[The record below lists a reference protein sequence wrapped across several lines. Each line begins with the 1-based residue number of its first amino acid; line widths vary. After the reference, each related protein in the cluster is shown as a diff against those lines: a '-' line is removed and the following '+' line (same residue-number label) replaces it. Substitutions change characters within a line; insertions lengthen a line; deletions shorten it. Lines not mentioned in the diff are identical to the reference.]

1 MPNYVLPQV
10 LVFQEFLSR
19 PTALNQPANAVI
31 IGEQFQLFRYSDAE
45 EKATIKVTDTYD
57 YLNDTCYAWPGRTAG
72 NDVDQDYTRVFID
85 NALLKYYNDPVGSL
99 SAIRWITPGKNR
111 IRADSLVFQTA
122 NGYSRSGAFLRDV
135 KIGDVIKILGNDCG
149 SSLQMWSSIV
159 GLIADV
165 LPSTIGTVAEET
177 TNQAAT
183 GLSKLAT
190 KTAGTTNNVTLLTSD
205 VDASTYNGLADGDPT
220 EVYTVEVIGGGGQ
233 NQALLRITSQSGNDN
248 VSSLL
253 YNVAFGAPI
262 AIGTRGLTAT
272 FTLDVPTIYTDD
284 IFLIGQT
291 WEIDVSQAFALTVPS
306 SSGDYI
312 GPSDTTYV
320 AEVTL
325 GGKFSD
331 STKPQITVS
340 TTTGIDISGP
350 TDVTAPASAVQVGTQ
365 GVFIAFAGAGTD
377 GLCKGDR
384 YNIAV
389 VAAKAGPVRTLVL
402 ANNLPEGLRGW
413 CPVSGSSG
421 SSLSSGTAP
430 DLDVTLYIKKNIEV
444 PEVRTLG
451 VDNWAGSD
459 TEICIEAGITAFDSE
474 WQTGGTLVA
483 LPVEGGKVYVQHRD
497 RVATNADVV
506 GSITDVSEI
515 PTVFAPAAEIDP
527 DNPLVFGAYN
537 ALLNANGETVYFI
550 AVRSH
555 SPVTL
560 ADWLTAL
567 SYLEGRND
575 IYSLVPMTQNKEVL
589 DAVLAHCEAQSS
601 PERGRWRICWLNMA
615 AVEVLG
621 VYTTSVVNAGQPV
634 LATIED
640 DPDTSGTQYT
650 IVEAT
655 GETFLTSGVR
665 PNDTVRALY
674 TTDGFGNITYSEFI
688 VDEVLNEET
697 IRLFSGPAASVVTP
711 SKIEIWRTLSKT
723 EVATNLALN
732 PGLFSSRRAYLIW
745 PDVVGNAGRTFPGYY
760 LCAAL
765 AGLRSG
771 VQPHQG
777 LTNVEVVGFDDV
789 SRTTEYFT
797 ETQLNIMAAS
807 GYWIVSQNPNVGTIF
822 TRHQLSCGDQSDV
835 NQREQS
841 VTTNL
846 DNISFGMLAEL
857 APYIGKGNVTTT
869 MISIV
874 EGILIGKLQ
883 QYKNNTVVPRLGP
896 QISAADITEL
906 AQHPTY
912 KDRIVARI
920 LCTLPAPF
928 NNMELY
934 LVVS

>member
-1 MPNYVLPQV
+1 MPSYVLPQV

-31 IGEQFQLFRYSDAE
+31 IGEQFDLFRYSVED
-45 EKATIKVTDTYD
+45 EKAEIKVASTYD
-57 YLNDTCYAWPGRTAG
+57 YLNDTCYAWPGRVAG
-72 NDVDQDYTRVFID
+72 NEVDQGYTRVFID
-85 NALLKYYNDPVGSL
+85 DALLKYFNDPIGSG
-99 SAIRWITPGKNR
+99 SPIGWVAPGKNR
-111 IRADSLVFQTA
+111 IRATNLIFQTA
-122 NGYSRSGAFLRDV
+122 NGYARSGAFLRDV
-135 KIGDVIKILGNDCG
+135 KIGDVIRILGNDCG
-149 SSLQMWSSIV
+149 SVLQMWSSIV

-165 LPSTIGTVAEET
+165 LPSSFGTAEEES
-177 TNQAAT
+177 TNQATTTLAK
-183 GLSKLAT
+183 SAT
-190 KTAGTTNNVTLLTSD
+190 KTAGTTNNVTLASGD
-205 VDASTYNGLADGDPT
+205 VDATTYNGLADGNPA
-220 EVYTVEVIGGGGQ
+220 EIYTVEVIGGGGQ
-233 NQALLRITSQSGNDN
+233 NQAILRVTSQSGNDD
-248 VSSLL
+248 VPSVL
-253 YNVAFGAPI
+253 YDVAFGAPI
-262 AIGTRGLTAT
+262 AIGTRGMKAT
-272 FTLDVPTIYTDD
+272 FKLVGSTSYTDD
-284 IFLIGQT
+284 IFLVGQM
-291 WEIDVSQAFALTVPS
+291 WEISVSQAFTPTVPS
-306 SSGDYI
+306 SSGDYL
-312 GPSDTTYV
+312 GPSNTTYV
-320 AEVTL
+320 ATVTL

-331 STKPQITVS
+331 TVKPQITVS

-350 TDVTAPASAVQVGTQ
+350 TNVSAPGSAVQAGTQ
-365 GVFIAFAGAGTD
+365 GIFISFAGAGTD

-384 YNIAV
+384 YTIAA

-413 CPVSGSSG
+413 CPVSSSSSSSMSSG
-421 SSLSSGTAP
+421 SVP

-444 PEVRTLG
+444 SEVRSMG
-451 VDNWAGSD
+451 VFNWTQSD
-459 TEICIEAGITAFDSE
+459 TEICIEDGITAFDTD

-497 RVATNADVV
+497 RAAKNADVV

-515 PTVFAPAAEIDP
+515 PVVFAPAAVIDP

-560 ADWLTAL
+560 SDWLTAL

-575 IYSLVPMTQNKEVL
+575 VYSLVPMTQDKEVL
-589 DAVLAHCEAQSS
+589 DAVLAHCESQSS

-615 AVEVLG
+615 AVEILG
-621 VYTTSVVNAGQPV
+621 VYTTSKVNLGQPV

-650 IVEAT
+650 IVEAA

-674 TTDGFGNITYSEFI
+674 TTDGFGNLVYSEFI

-697 IRLFSGPAASVVTP
+697 IRLFSGPSAPVLDP
-711 SKIEIWRTLSKT
+711 SKIEIWRTLSKS
-723 EVATNLALN
+723 EIAANLALN
-732 PGLFSSRRAYLIW
+732 PGLFSSRRAYLVW
-745 PDVVGNAGRTFPGYY
+745 PDTVGNAGKTFPGYY

-777 LTNVEVVGFDDV
+777 LTNVELLGFDDL

-797 ETQLNIMAAS
+797 DTQLNTMAAS
-807 GYWIVSQNPNVGTIF
+807 GYWIVTQDPNSGTVF

-841 VTTNL
+841 ITTNL
-846 DNISFGMLAEL
+846 DNISYGMLSEL
-857 APYIGKGNVTTT
+857 APYIGKGNVTQT

-896 QISAADITEL
+896 QISAAEILEL

-912 KDRIVARI
+912 KDRILARV

-934 LVVS
+934 LIVQ

>member
-1 MPNYVLPQV
+1 MSSYVLPQV

-31 IGEQFQLFRYSDAE
+31 IGEQFQLFRYAVES
-45 EKATIKVTDTYD
+45 EKVKTKVTGSYD

-72 NDVDQDYTRVFID
+72 NEVDQTYTRVFID
-85 NALLKYYNDPVGSL
+85 DALLKYFNDPVGSG
-99 SAIRWITPGKNR
+99 SNINWVAPGKNR

-122 NGYSRSGAFLRDV
+122 NGYTRSAAFLRDV
-135 KIGDVIKILGNDCG
+135 QVGDVVKILGNDCG
-149 SSLQMWSSIV
+149 SALQFWSTVI
-159 GLIADV
+159 GLIADTEASSIGSV
-165 LPSTIGTVAEET
+165 VDEST
-177 TNQAAT
+177 NHAAT
-183 GLSKLAT
+183 TLSKAVS
-190 KTAGTTNNVTLLTSD
+190 KTGGTTNNVTLT
-205 VDASTYNGLADGDPT
+205 VGNVNVTTYDGLADGNPS

-233 NQALLRITSQSGNDN
+233 NQAILRVTSQSGNDD
-248 VSSLL
+248 VSSVIFD
-253 YNVAFGAPI
+253 VAFGAPF
-262 AIGTRGLTAT
+262 AIGTRGLKAT
-272 FTLDVPTIYTDD
+272 FTLVGSTSYTDD

-291 WEIDVSQAFALTVPS
+291 WEISASQAWTPTVPS

-320 AEVTL
+320 ATVTL
-325 GGKFSD
+325 GGKFNAT
-331 STKPQITVS
+331 TKPQITVS

-350 TDVTAPASAVQVGTQ
+350 TNVTAPASAVQVGTQ
-365 GVFIAFAGAGTD
+365 GVFISFAGIATD

-389 VAAKAGPVRTLVL
+389 TASAPGPIRTLVL

-421 SSLSSGTAP
+421 SSLSSGSVP

-444 PEVRTLG
+444 PETRSLG
-451 VDNWAGSD
+451 VSNWTQSD
-459 TEICIEAGITAFDSE
+459 TEICIAAGITAYDSS
-474 WQTGGTLVA
+474 WASGGTLVA

-497 RVATNADVV
+497 RVAKNADVV

-515 PTVFAPAAEIDP
+515 PVVFAPAAEIDP

-575 IYSLVPMTQNKEVL
+575 VYSLVPMTQDKQVL
-589 DAVLAHCEAQSS
+589 DAVVAHCESQSS

-615 AVEVLG
+615 AVETIG
-621 VYTTSVVNAGQPV
+621 VYTTSVVNPGEPV

-640 DPDTSGTQYT
+640 DPDTGGTQYT
-650 IVEAT
+650 IVEAA
-655 GETFLTSGVR
+655 GETFITKGVR

-697 IRLFSGPAASVVTP
+697 IRLFSGPDAPVLIP

-723 EVATNLALN
+723 EVSANLAQN

-745 PDVVGNAGRTFPGYY
+745 PDTVGNAGKTFPGYY

-777 LTNVEVVGFDDV
+777 LTNVEILGFDDL

-797 ETQLNIMAAS
+797 ETQLNVMASS
-807 GYWIVSQNPNVGTIF
+807 GYWIVTQDPNTGAVF

-841 VTTNL
+841 ITTNL
-846 DNISFGMLAEL
+846 DNISYGMLEAL

-883 QYKNNTVVPRLGP
+883 EYKNNTVVPRLGP
-896 QISAADITEL
+896 QISAATITEL

-912 KDRIVARI
+912 KDRIVARV

-934 LVVS
+934 LVVQ